1 MTCMPDADPDALLR
15 DALERA
21 LPGAGRH
28 SDLSALTT
36 HELDAGELLCE
47 VGDSGHSAWVVV
59 RGRIHASRID
69 GNGVEQRIGL
79 HGPGELIG
87 EAALLEVGVRRA
99 RMRAARRTE
108 LAVLDREW
116 LISLMAAQPDVAMAI
131 MHAVLTRGADDLG
144 GPTEVVAF
152 VPLDSTVMG
161 EARALA
167 AAAASIGQH
176 VVIDPTDHPELEQA
190 ASAGTLGWLDDF
202 EHRREDTETAGSR
215 GVTLLGDPARPEWNR
230 AIAKVADRLVFVLDT
245 ADGPD
250 IGQAEQQLLESVPRA
265 ANAVRLLVL
274 VHPADA
280 DRPRLTREWLVR
292 RQVDRHLHLR
302 RRTPSDLDRVAR
314 HAVGRPLTMAIGA
327 GGVRSAGAV
336 GTIQALADR
345 GIAVD
350 AVAGVSGGSIVAAW
364 LGVLGAVDGLDEKT
378 DWSMRKLLD
387 YTLPVGAV
395 IAGGRAWRRIQQACG
410 DRDITDTWI
419 PLSIATTDL
428 TLGESVNHT
437 TGPMADAI
445 YASIS
450 IPGVFPPVDIDGH
463 VHIDGAVFD
472 AIPVEGARALTGEG
486 SMIVVDLAPPHGRK
500 TEPLPRVMSGP
511 RLLARRLIPG
521 MRSNRVPN
529 PLDTLMR
536 STTVASASR
545 RVEALGSVDCHV
557 HLNLSEFSV
566 LEFGKVRQ
574 VIALGATQSAAL
586 IDAFLAGAEPPVGDP
601 TLIAALEAGRSR
613 PRPTDT
619 GPAPDRSPGA
629 ALIGSLSLAWAD
641 LRLRARRFVVAVAAT
656 SVVLAL
662 LLLMTGVVN
671 QLNREPTVAV
681 SSFGGSHWI
690 VPAGADGIFTS
701 SATFADSALADLG
714 PVGADAL
721 GRVLIARYRLA
732 DAEGANDLDVILVGH
747 ADLPDDAPPLIDGRQ
762 AQGAAEVVVSED
774 STFGV
779 GDRVRLGP
787 LDATVTGVV
796 AETTVFAGMPLV
808 FVPLD
813 AARDLVVEGQP
824 LLSAL
829 VVDQLPELP
838 PTLRSLEPA
847 EVAEDALGP
856 IERPIATMRLVQ
868 VLLAVV
874 ASLIIGA
881 VVFLATL
888 DRLRDIAVLRAMG
901 VASRPIS
908 IGVAAQALVIG
919 LVASIIALIVQ
930 TLLAPVFPLRVY
942 LDLGDRIVLVAVSM
956 IVAAAASYGAIR
968 RTLRTDPAAAFGGPG
983 A

>member
-1 MTCMPDADPDALLR
+1 MTLVPGLDDLLR

-21 LPGAGRH
+21 LPGAGLH
-28 SDLSALTT
+28 ADLSTLALR
-36 HELDAGELLCE
+36 ELDAGELLCE
-47 VGDSGHSAWVVV
+47 VGDSGDSAWIVV

-69 GNGVEQRIGL
+69 GNGLEQRIGL

-87 EAALLEVGVRRA
+87 EAALLDVGVRRA
-99 RMRAARRTE
+99 RMRAARRTQ

-116 LISLMAAQPDVAMAI
+116 LVSLMADQPDVAMAI
-131 MHAVLTRGADDLG
+131 MHAVLSRGADEIG

-161 EARALA
+161 EARVLA
-167 AAAASIGQH
+167 AAAASIGRH
-176 VVIDPTDHPELEQA
+176 IVVDPADHPELEQA
-190 ASAGTLGWLDDF
+190 AVAGTLGWLDDF
-202 EHRREDTETAGSR
+202 EHRDDEATLEATPSVA
-215 GVTLLGDPARPEWNR
+215 LLGDPTRPLWNR

-250 IGQAEQQLLESVPRA
+250 IGQAEQQLLDSVPRA

-274 VHPADA
+274 VHPTET
-280 DRPRLTREWLVR
+280 DRPRRTREWLVR
-292 RQVDRHLHLR
+292 RQIDRHLHLR
-302 RRTPSDLDRVAR
+302 RRNASDLDRVAR

-336 GTIQALADR
+336 GTIHALADR
-345 GIAVD
+345 GIAID

-364 LGVLGAVDGLDEKT
+364 LGVLGSPDGLDEKT
-378 DWSMRKLLD
+378 DRSMRKLLD

-395 IAGGRAWRRIQQACG
+395 IAGGRAWRRIQEACG

-472 AIPVEGARALTGEG
+472 AIPVVGARALTGEG

-500 TEPLPRVMSGP
+500 TDPLPRVMSGP
-511 RLLARRLIPG
+511 RLLARRLLPG
-521 MRSNRVPN
+521 MRSDRVPN

-545 RVEALGSVDCHV
+545 RVEALESVDCHV

-574 VIALGATQSAAL
+574 VIALGATQSADP
-586 IDAFLAGAEPPVGDP
+586 IDAFLAGDQPPVPDP
-601 TLIAALEAGRSR
+601 TLTALLEAGRSR
-613 PRPTDT
+613 P
-619 GPAPDRSPGA
+619 APVAPIPEPDHGRGA
-629 ALIGSLSLAWAD
+629 ALVGSLSLAWSD

-681 SSFGGSHWI
+681 AAFGGSHWI

-701 SATFADSALADLG
+701 SATFADSTLADLG
-714 PVGADAL
+714 PVEGDTI
-721 GRVLIARYRLA
+721 GQVLIARYRLA
-732 DAEGANDLDVILVGH
+732 DAAGANDLDVVLVGH
-747 ADLPDDAPPLIDGRQ
+747 ADLPGDAPPLIDGRQ
-762 AQGAAEVVVSED
+762 ADGAAELVVSED
-774 STFGV
+774 ADFAV

-787 LDATVTGVV
+787 LEATVAGVV

-813 AARDLVVEGQP
+813 VARELVVEGQP

-829 VVDQLPELP
+829 VVDELPELP
-838 PTLRSLEPA
+838 PSLQSLDPA
-847 EVAEDALGP
+847 VVAEDALGP

-919 LVASIIALIVQ
+919 LVASIIALVVQ

-942 LDLGDRIVLVAVSM
+942 LDLGDRIVLVVVSM
-956 IVAAAASYGAIR
+956 LVAAAASYGAIR